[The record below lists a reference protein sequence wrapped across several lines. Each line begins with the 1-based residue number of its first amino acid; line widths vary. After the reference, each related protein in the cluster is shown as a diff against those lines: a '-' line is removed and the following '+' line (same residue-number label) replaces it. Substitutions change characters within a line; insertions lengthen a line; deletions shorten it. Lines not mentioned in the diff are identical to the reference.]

1 MAAPMIARSAAL
13 FPPIGF
19 HDWWIGVWHAV
30 RSLRKPR
37 QCHRVTDQETIL
49 WGRLRSLPKEVETVR
64 YPKECVLKEC
74 VEAVIR
80 PLESGDRLLLD
91 AFYKKVPESDRWF
104 MNHDVMDASIM
115 DTWFDAVEKGSICS
129 ILALCKETVVGQGSL
144 YLRGFGAT
152 SHVGRFRI
160 VVLPEFRQKRLGT
173 WLLLD
178 LIQLAMDRG
187 LEMLRAD
194 LVSGAEDA
202 AIEAVHKFDFFK
214 YAEMKDYVKDVD
226 GNRQDLLIMVK
237 RLHKEWSDF

>member
-1 MAAPMIARSAAL
+1 M
-13 FPPIGF
+13 
-19 HDWWIGVWHAV
+19 
-30 RSLRKPR
+30 
-37 QCHRVTDQETIL
+37 
-49 WGRLRSLPKEVETVR
+49 R

-80 PLESGDRLLLD
+80 PLEPGDRSRLD
-91 AFYKKVPESDRWF
+91 VFYKRIPESDRWF
-104 MNHDVMDASIM
+104 MNYDVMDPEIM
-115 DTWFDAVEKGSICS
+115 GKWFEAVAQDRVCS
-129 ILALCKETVVGQGSL
+129 ILALCEEKVVGQGSL

-160 VVLPEFRQKRLGT
+160 VVLPDFRNKRLGT

-194 LVSGAEDA
+194 LVAGVEDN
-202 AIEAVHKFDFFK
+202 AIEAVQKFDFFK
-214 YAEMKDYVKDVD
+214 FGKLEKYVKDIN
-226 GNRQDLLIMVK
+226 GKRQDLVVMVK

>member
-1 MAAPMIARSAAL
+1 M
-13 FPPIGF
+13 
-19 HDWWIGVWHAV
+19 
-30 RSLRKPR
+30 
-37 QCHRVTDQETIL
+37 
-49 WGRLRSLPKEVETVR
+49 R

-80 PLESGDRLLLD
+80 PLEPGDRSRLD
-91 AFYKKVPESDRWF
+91 VFYKRIPESDRWF
-104 MNHDVMDASIM
+104 MNYDVMDPEIM
-115 DTWFDAVEKGSICS
+115 EKWFEAVAQDRVCS
-129 ILALCKETVVGQGSL
+129 ILALCEEKVVGQGSL

-160 VVLPEFRQKRLGT
+160 VVLPDFRNKRLGT

-194 LVSGAEDA
+194 LVAGVEDN
-202 AIEAVHKFDFFK
+202 AIEAVQKFDFFK
-214 YAEMKDYVKDVD
+214 FGKLEKYVKDIN
-226 GNRQDLLIMVK
+226 GKRQDLVVMVK